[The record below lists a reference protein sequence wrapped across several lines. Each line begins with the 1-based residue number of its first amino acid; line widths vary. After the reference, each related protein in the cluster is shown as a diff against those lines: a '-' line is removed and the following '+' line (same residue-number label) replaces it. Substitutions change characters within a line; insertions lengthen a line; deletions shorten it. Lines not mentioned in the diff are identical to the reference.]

1 MKRSARIK
9 RRARHQKKTKVAGL
23 NLVSLM
29 DIFTILVFFLL
40 INSGNV
46 EVLETDDSLDLPS
59 SNSERA
65 PEETLVVLVNR
76 SAIVVGRRP
85 VAEIKT
91 LERTNNGEIV
101 ALSEE
106 LQHQASKKTPTERE
120 EQEEQDGFAVT
131 IMGDKDT
138 PYWLLKSII
147 QTCSAKN
154 YRDIAL
160 AVNQIPGAKAEDVL
174 TSSNADILSAE
185 ALSQSPIAQTGQAR

>member
-1 MKRSARIK
+1 M
-9 RRARHQKKTKVAGL
+9 
-23 NLVSLM
+23 
-29 DIFTILVFFLL
+29 
-40 INSGNV
+40 
-46 EVLETDDSLDLPS
+46 DLPS

-76 SAIVVGRRP
+76 GAIVVGGRP
-85 VAEIKT
+85 VAELNT
-91 LERTNNGEIV
+91 LERTNNGKIV

-106 LQHQASKKTPTERE
+106 LHHQASRKTATER
-120 EQEEQDGFAVT
+120 EEQDGFAVT

-138 PYWLLKSII
+138 PYWILKRII
-147 QTCSAKN
+147 QTCAAEN

>member
-76 SAIVVGRRP
+76 SAIVVGGRP
-85 VAEIKT
+85 VAEINT
-91 LERTNNGEIV
+91 LELTDNGEIV

-106 LQHQASKKTPTERE
+106 LQHQASRKTPTER
-120 EQEEQDGFAVT
+120 EEQDGFAVT

-138 PYWLLKSII
+138 PYSLLKSII
-147 QTCSAKN
+147 QTCSAEN

>member
-76 SAIVVGRRP
+76 GAIVVGGRL
-85 VAEIKT
+85 VAEINT
-91 LERTNNGEIV
+91 PERTNNGEIV

-106 LQHQASKKTPTERE
+106 LQHQASRKTPTER
-120 EQEEQDGFAVT
+120 EEQDGFAVT

-138 PYWLLKSII
+138 PYSLLKSII
-147 QTCSAKN
+147 QTCSAEN

-160 AVNQIPGAKAEDVL
+160 AVNQIPGAKAEEVL

>member
-65 PEETLVVLVNR
+65 PEETLVVLVNGD
-76 SAIVVGRRP
+76 AIVVGGRP
-85 VAEIKT
+85 VAELNT
-91 LERTNNGEIV
+91 LERTNNGKIV

-106 LQHQASKKTPTERE
+106 LHHQASRKTATER
-120 EQEEQDGFAVT
+120 EEQDGFAVT

-138 PYWLLKSII
+138 PYSLLKSII
-147 QTCSAKN
+147 QTCSAEN

>member
-65 PEETLVVLVNR
+65 PEETLVVLVNGD
-76 SAIVVGRRP
+76 AIVVGGRP
-85 VAEIKT
+85 VAELNT

-106 LQHQASKKTPTERE
+106 LQHQASRKTNRTER
-120 EQEEQDGFAVT
+120 EEQDGFAVT

-147 QTCSAKN
+147 QTCSAEN

>member
-76 SAIVVGRRP
+76 GAIVVGGRP
-85 VAEIKT
+85 VAELNT
-91 LERTNNGEIV
+91 LELTNNGEIV

-106 LQHQASKKTPTERE
+106 LQHQASRKTNLTER
-120 EQEEQDGFAVT
+120 EEQDGFAVT

>member
-65 PEETLVVLVNR
+65 PEETLVVLVNGD
-76 SAIVVGRRP
+76 AIVVGGRP
-85 VAEIKT
+85 VAELNT
-91 LERTNNGEIV
+91 LERTNNGKIV

-106 LQHQASKKTPTERE
+106 LHHQASRKTPTER
-120 EQEEQDGFAVT
+120 EEQDGFAVT

-138 PYWLLKSII
+138 PYWILKRII
-147 QTCSAKN
+147 QTCSAEN

>member
-65 PEETLVVLVNR
+65 PEETLVVLVNGD
-76 SAIVVGRRP
+76 AIVVGGRP
-85 VAEIKT
+85 VAELNT
-91 LERTNNGEIV
+91 LERTNNGKIV

-106 LQHQASKKTPTERE
+106 LHHQASRKTATER
-120 EQEEQDGFAVT
+120 EEQDGFAVT

-138 PYWLLKSII
+138 PYWILKRII
-147 QTCSAKN
+147 QTCAAEN

>member
-76 SAIVVGRRP
+76 DAIVVGGRP
-85 VAEIKT
+85 VAELNT
-91 LERTNNGEIV
+91 LELTNNGEIV

-106 LQHQASKKTPTERE
+106 LQHQASRKKANLTER
-120 EQEEQDGFAVT
+120 EEQDGFAVT

-138 PYWLLKSII
+138 PYSLLKSII
-147 QTCSAKN
+147 QTCSAEN

>member
-65 PEETLVVLVNR
+65 PEETLVVLVNGD
-76 SAIVVGRRP
+76 AIVVGGRP
-85 VAEIKT
+85 VAELNT
-91 LERTNNGEIV
+91 LERTNNGKIV

-106 LQHQASKKTPTERE
+106 LHHQASRKTATER
-120 EQEEQDGFAVT
+120 EEQDGFAVT

-138 PYWLLKSII
+138 PYWLLKRII
-147 QTCSAKN
+147 QTCSAEN

>member
-76 SAIVVGRRP
+76 DAIVVGGRP
-85 VAEIKT
+85 VAELNT

-106 LQHQASKKTPTERE
+106 LQHQANRKTNHTER
-120 EQEEQDGFAVT
+120 EEQDGFAVT

-138 PYWLLKSII
+138 PYWLLKRII
-147 QTCSAKN
+147 QTCSAEN

>member
-65 PEETLVVLVNR
+65 PEETLVVLVNGD
-76 SAIVVGRRP
+76 AIVVGGRP
-85 VAEIKT
+85 VAELNT

-106 LQHQASKKTPTERE
+106 LHHQASRKTPTER
-120 EQEEQDGFAVT
+120 EEQDGFAVT

-138 PYWLLKSII
+138 PYWILKRII
-147 QTCSAKN
+147 QTCSAEN

>member
-76 SAIVVGRRP
+76 GAIVVGGRP
-85 VAEIKT
+85 VAELNT
-91 LERTNNGEIV
+91 LELTNNGEIV

-106 LQHQASKKTPTERE
+106 LQHQASRKTNLTER
-120 EQEEQDGFAVT
+120 EEQDGFAVT

-160 AVNQIPGAKAEDVL
+160 AVNQIPGTKAEEVL

>member
-76 SAIVVGRRP
+76 DAIVVGGRP
-85 VAEIKT
+85 VAELNT

-106 LQHQASKKTPTERE
+106 LQHQASRKTNLTER
-120 EQEEQDGFAVT
+120 EEQDGFAVT

-138 PYWLLKSII
+138 PYWLLKRII
-147 QTCSAKN
+147 QTCSAEN

>member
-76 SAIVVGRRP
+76 DAIVVGGRL
-85 VAEIKT
+85 VAELNT

-106 LQHQASKKTPTERE
+106 LHHQASRKTPTER
-120 EQEEQDGFAVT
+120 EEQDGFAVT

-138 PYWLLKSII
+138 PYWILKRII
-147 QTCSAKN
+147 QTCSAEN

>member
-76 SAIVVGRRP
+76 DAIVVGGRP
-85 VAEIKT
+85 VAELNT

-106 LQHQASKKTPTERE
+106 LQHQANRKTNHTER
-120 EQEEQDGFAVT
+120 EEQDGFAVT

-138 PYWLLKSII
+138 PYSLLKSII
-147 QTCSAKN
+147 QTCSAEN

>member
-76 SAIVVGRRP
+76 GAIVVGGRP
-85 VAEIKT
+85 VAELNT
-91 LERTNNGEIV
+91 LELTNNGEIV

-106 LQHQASKKTPTERE
+106 LQHQASRKTNLTER
-120 EQEEQDGFAVT
+120 EEQDGFAVT

-138 PYWLLKSII
+138 PYWILKRII
-147 QTCSAKN
+147 QTCSAEN

>member
-76 SAIVVGRRP
+76 SAIVVGGRP
-85 VAEIKT
+85 VAEINT
-91 LERTNNGEIV
+91 LELTDNGEIV

-106 LQHQASKKTPTERE
+106 LQHQASRKTPTER
-120 EQEEQDGFAVT
+120 EEQDGFAVT

-138 PYWLLKSII
+138 PYSLLKSII
-147 QTCSAKN
+147 QTCSAEN

-160 AVNQIPGAKAEDVL
+160 AVNQIPGAKAEEVL

>member
-76 SAIVVGRRP
+76 DAIVVGGRP
-85 VAEIKT
+85 VAELNT
-91 LERTNNGEIV
+91 LELTNNGEIV

-106 LQHQASKKTPTERE
+106 LQHQASRKTPTER
-120 EQEEQDGFAVT
+120 EEQDGFAVT

-138 PYWLLKSII
+138 PYSLLKSII
-147 QTCSAKN
+147 QTCSAEN

>member
-59 SNSERA
+59 SNSERV

-76 SAIVVGRRP
+76 GAIVVGGRP
-85 VAEIKT
+85 LNT

-106 LQHQASKKTPTERE
+106 LQHQASRKTNLTER
-120 EQEEQDGFAVT
+120 EEQDGFAVT

>member
-65 PEETLVVLVNR
+65 PEETLVVLVNGD
-76 SAIVVGRRP
+76 AIVVGGRP
-85 VAEIKT
+85 VAELNT

-106 LQHQASKKTPTERE
+106 LHHQASRKTPTER
-120 EQEEQDGFAVT
+120 EEQDGFAVT

-138 PYWLLKSII
+138 PYSLLKSII
-147 QTCSAKN
+147 QTCSAEN

>member
-76 SAIVVGRRP
+76 GAIVVGGRP
-85 VAEIKT
+85 VAELNT
-91 LERTNNGEIV
+91 LELTNNGEIV

-106 LQHQASKKTPTERE
+106 LQHQASRKTNLTER
-120 EQEEQDGFAVT
+120 EEQDGFAVT

-138 PYWLLKSII
+138 PYWILKRII
-147 QTCSAKN
+147 QTCAAEN

>member
-76 SAIVVGRRP
+76 GAIVVGGRP
-85 VAEIKT
+85 LNT

-106 LQHQASKKTPTERE
+106 LQHQASRKTNLTER
-120 EQEEQDGFAVT
+120 EEQDGFAVT

>member
-65 PEETLVVLVNR
+65 PEETLVVLVNGD
-76 SAIVVGRRP
+76 AIVVGGRP
-85 VAEIKT
+85 VAELNT
-91 LERTNNGEIV
+91 LERTNNGKIV

-106 LQHQASKKTPTERE
+106 LHHQASRKTATER
-120 EQEEQDGFAVT
+120 EEQDGFAVT

-138 PYWLLKSII
+138 PYSLLKSII

>member
-76 SAIVVGRRP
+76 GAIVVGGRL
-85 VAEIKT
+85 VAEINT
-91 LERTNNGEIV
+91 PERTNNGEIV

-106 LQHQASKKTPTERE
+106 LQHQADRKTNRTER
-120 EQEEQDGFAVT
+120 EEQDGFAVT

-138 PYWLLKSII
+138 PYSLLKSII
-147 QTCSAKN
+147 QTCSAEN

-160 AVNQIPGAKAEDVL
+160 AVNQIPGAKAEEVL

>member
-76 SAIVVGRRP
+76 DAIVVGGRP
-85 VAEIKT
+85 VAEINT
-91 LERTNNGEIV
+91 LELTNNGEIV

-106 LQHQASKKTPTERE
+106 LQHQASRKTNLTER
-120 EQEEQDGFAVT
+120 EEQDGFAVT

>member
-46 EVLETDDSLDLPS
+46 EVLATDDSLDLPS

-76 SAIVVGRRP
+76 GAIVVGGRP
-85 VAEIKT
+85 VAELNT
-91 LERTNNGEIV
+91 LELTNNGEIV

-106 LQHQASKKTPTERE
+106 LQHQASRKTNLTER
-120 EQEEQDGFAVT
+120 EEQDGFAVT

-138 PYWLLKSII
+138 PYSLLKSII
-147 QTCSAKN
+147 QTCSAEN

-174 TSSNADILSAE
+174 TSSNTDILSAE

>member
-76 SAIVVGRRP
+76 GAIVVGGRP
-85 VAEIKT
+85 VAELNT
-91 LERTNNGEIV
+91 LERTNNGKIV

-106 LQHQASKKTPTERE
+106 LHHQASRKTATER
-120 EQEEQDGFAVT
+120 EEQDGFAVT

-138 PYWLLKSII
+138 PYWILKRII
-147 QTCSAKN
+147 QTCAAEN

>member
-76 SAIVVGRRP
+76 GAIVVGGRP
-85 VAEIKT
+85 VAELNT
-91 LERTNNGEIV
+91 LELTNNGEIV

-106 LQHQASKKTPTERE
+106 LQHQRASRKTNLTER
-120 EQEEQDGFAVT
+120 EEQDGFAVT

-138 PYWLLKSII
+138 PYWLLKRII
-147 QTCSAKN
+147 QTCSAAN